1 VEDEGGATF
10 GLGLDLLVE
19 VFSGPFF
26 EALGFADDEVR
37 FHGEVRFGEE
47 DGVFVVFGFGH
58 GHCSGDF
65 FGQD

>member
-1 VEDEGGATF
+1 
-10 GLGLDLLVE
+10 LDLLVE